1 MTLQGKTIIL
11 GVTGS
16 IAAYKSAFLVR
27 LLRKEG
33 VEVHVVL
40 TEEAEK
46 FVGKATFQALSG
58 HPVWVNSRDYQISG
72 GMGHIDLVRNADMI
86 LVAPCSANTLAKIA
100 HGLADNLL
108 TELILAREI
117 PLALAP
123 AMNQAMWANPVTQ
136 SNIALL
142 KNQEVTIYGPDIGTQ
157 ACGEEGSGRLL
168 EPAIL
173 VELLVGFGAPPIL
186 KGKQVLITAGGTEE
200 PLDPVR
206 ALRNR
211 SSGRMGVAL
220 ARACRNVGAN
230 VTVVYGLMSVDLPYG
245 INAVKAES
253 AEAMYNAV
261 HAHLSDKDIFISV
274 AAVADFRPKE
284 IEREKI
290 KRQEKDKLLL
300 ELVPNPD
307 ILASVAKLKDAPFC
321 VGFAAESE
329 KIVEYGQMKRQRKGV
344 PLLIANDVKK
354 NMDMEKGSVYI
365 IGPVG
370 IEEIHHQDKD
380 AIARHIVKT
389 IASLIN

>member
-230 VTVVYGLMSVDLPYG
+230 VTVVYGLML
-245 INAVKAES
+245 
-253 AEAMYNAV
+253 
-261 HAHLSDKDIFISV
+261 
-274 AAVADFRPKE
+274 
-284 IEREKI
+284 
-290 KRQEKDKLLL
+290 
-300 ELVPNPD
+300 
-307 ILASVAKLKDAPFC
+307 
-321 VGFAAESE
+321 
-329 KIVEYGQMKRQRKGV
+329 
-344 PLLIANDVKK
+344 
-354 NMDMEKGSVYI
+354 
-365 IGPVG
+365 
-370 IEEIHHQDKD
+370 
-380 AIARHIVKT
+380 
-389 IASLIN
+389 SLIHISEPTRPY